1 MTELLTLKGINQ
13 FFYQGK
19 NKVNV
24 ICNLNLDIIKSKKVA
39 IIGSSGS
46 GKSSLLNIASLMQSP
61 KSGSIFILGK
71 SAFDLN
77 DYDKS
82 NLRKKNIGYIH
93 QRNSLLMEFSA
104 FENIY
109 ISLILNKYNKNYA
122 KERTMDLLKLVNMEH
137 RAEHKPSSLSGG
149 EQQRIAIS
157 RAIANSPEI
166 IIADEPTGNL
176 DKKNSDKVINELL
189 NISNIN
195 KTSLLIATH
204 DLSVAKKMDKVYN
217 LINGKLIEYKE

>member
-1 MTELLTLKGINQ
+1 MTEILTLNNINQ
-13 FFYQGK
+13 FFYQGG
-19 NKVNV
+19 NKINV
-24 ICNLNLDIIKSKKVA
+24 LSNLDLDINKSTKVA
-39 IIGSSGS
+39 IIGASGS

-77 DYDKS
+77 DYKKS
-82 NLRKKNIGYIH
+82 YIRKKNIGYIH

-109 ISLILNKYNKNYA
+109 ISLILNKYNKSYA
-122 KERTMDLLKLVNMEH
+122 KERAMELLKLVNMEH

-176 DKKNSDKVINELL
+176 DKKNSDKIINELL
-189 NISNIN
+189 NISDIN

>member
-1 MTELLTLKGINQ
+1 MTEILTLNNINQ
-13 FFYQGK
+13 FFYQGG

-24 ICNLNLDIIKSKKVA
+24 LSNLDLDISKSTKVA
-39 IIGSSGS
+39 IIGASGS

-61 KSGSIFILGK
+61 KSGNIFILGK

-77 DYDKS
+77 DYKKS

-109 ISLILNKYNKNYA
+109 ISLILNKYNKKYA
-122 KERTMDLLKLVNMEH
+122 KERAMELLKLVNMEH
-137 RAEHKPSSLSGG
+137 RAQHKPSSLSGG

-176 DKKNSDKVINELL
+176 DKKNSDNVINELL

-204 DLSVAKKMDKVYN
+204 DLSVAKKMDRVYN

>member
-1 MTELLTLKGINQ
+1 MTEILTLNSINQ
-13 FFYQGK
+13 FFYQGG
-19 NKVNV
+19 NKINV
-24 ICNLNLDIIKSKKVA
+24 LSNLDLDISKSTKVA
-39 IIGSSGS
+39 IIGASGS

-61 KSGSIFILGK
+61 KSGNIFILGK

-77 DYDKS
+77 DYKKS

-104 FENIY
+104 FENVY

-122 KERTMDLLKLVNMEH
+122 KERAMELLKLVNMEH
-137 RAEHKPSSLSGG
+137 RADHKPSSLSGG

-176 DKKNSDKVINELL
+176 DKKNSDNVINELL

-217 LINGKLIEYKE
+217 LIYGKLIEYKE

>member
-1 MTELLTLKGINQ
+1 MTEILTLNNINQ
-13 FFYQGK
+13 FFYQGG

-24 ICNLNLDIIKSKKVA
+24 LSNLDLDISKSTKVA
-39 IIGSSGS
+39 IIGASGS

-61 KSGSIFILGK
+61 KSGNIFILGK

-77 DYDKS
+77 DYKKS

-122 KERTMDLLKLVNMEH
+122 KERAMELLKLVNMEH
-137 RAEHKPSSLSGG
+137 RAQHKPSSLSGG

-204 DLSVAKKMDKVYN
+204 DLSVAKKMDRVYN

>member
-1 MTELLTLKGINQ
+1 MTEILTLNNINQ
-13 FFYQGK
+13 FFYQGG
-19 NKVNV
+19 NKINV
-24 ICNLNLDIIKSKKVA
+24 LSNLDLDINKSTKVA
-39 IIGSSGS
+39 IIGASGS

-71 SAFDLN
+71 GAFDLN
-77 DYDKS
+77 DYKKS
-82 NLRKKNIGYIH
+82 YIRKKNIGYIH

-109 ISLILNKYNKNYA
+109 ISLILNKYNKSYA
-122 KERTMDLLKLVNMEH
+122 KERAMELLKLVNMEH
-137 RAEHKPSSLSGG
+137 RATHKPSSLSGG

-176 DKKNSDKVINELL
+176 DKKNSDNVINELL

>member
-1 MTELLTLKGINQ
+1 MTEILTLKNINQ
-13 FFYQGK
+13 YFYQGG

-24 ICNLNLDIIKSKKVA
+24 LSNLNLEISKSTKVA
-39 IIGSSGS
+39 IIGASGS

-109 ISLILNKYNKNYA
+109 ISLTLNKFNKNYA
-122 KERTMDLLKLVNMEH
+122 KERAIDLLKMVNMEH

-149 EQQRIAIS
+149 EQQRVAIS

-176 DKKNSDKVINELL
+176 DKKNSDNVINELL

-204 DLSVAKKMDKVYN
+204 DLSIAKKMDKVYN
-217 LINGKLIEYKE
+217 LNNGKLIEYKE

>member
-1 MTELLTLKGINQ
+1 MTEILTLKNINQ
-13 FFYQGK
+13 YFYQGG

-24 ICNLNLDIIKSKKVA
+24 LSNLNLDISKSTKVA
-39 IIGSSGS
+39 IIGASGS

-109 ISLILNKYNKNYA
+109 ISLTLNKFNKNYA
-122 KERTMDLLKLVNMEH
+122 KERAIDLLKMVNMEH

-149 EQQRIAIS
+149 EQQRVAIS

-176 DKKNSDKVINELL
+176 DKKNSDNVINELL

-204 DLSVAKKMDKVYN
+204 DLSIAKKMDKVYN
-217 LINGKLIEYKE
+217 LNNGKLIEYKE

>member
-1 MTELLTLKGINQ
+1 MTEILTLKNINQ
-13 FFYQGK
+13 YFYQGG

-24 ICNLNLDIIKSKKVA
+24 LSNLNLDISKSTKVA
-39 IIGSSGS
+39 IIGASGS

-109 ISLILNKYNKNYA
+109 ISLTLNKFNKNYA
-122 KERTMDLLKLVNMEH
+122 KERAIDLLKMVNMEH

-149 EQQRIAIS
+149 EQQRVAIS

-176 DKKNSDKVINELL
+176 DKKNSDNVINELL

-204 DLSVAKKMDKVYN
+204 DLSVAKKMDRVYN